1 MNAEGNCCEQSFA
14 KIKRFFGGWFW
25 RVMFTGRRNQTNYER
40 IVYIYEKFMRR
51 KDFLVCGFGGCKALW
66 KELPLLHRIAFLGR
80 SICAL
85 GRRSFFQK
93 RNMSAQ
99 KELLLSYYNNIV
111 PPRPRSRYN
120 SFFSCFT
127 AAQHTLGN
135 QQNNIILLAQP
146 TFFPPFSRLFL
157 KLSDNF
163 SVDNLYCVI
172 YQSQAADTPQ
182 EKMLKIVN

>member
-14 KIKRFFGGWFW
+14 KIKRFFGGQ
-25 RVMFTGRRNQTNYER
+25 FTGRRNQTNYER

-85 GRRSFFQK
+85 GRRSLFSEKKYVGAEGTF
-93 RNMSAQ
+93 S
-99 KELLLSYYNNIV
+99 LYNNIV

-135 QQNNIILLAQP
+135 QQNNIILFVPA
-146 TFFPPFSRLFL
+146 FFFL
-157 KLSDNF
+157 KPKFFLLAFYS
-163 SVDNLYCVI
+163 
-172 YQSQAADTPQ
+172 
-182 EKMLKIVN
+182 